1 MKKIIVS
8 ASRNF
13 NDETLLNETLDAI
26 VANANNCKMLFLV
39 PGDLIIG
46 ELVISY
52 ARKRKISVKS
62 FSIHPLLQERALEIQ
77 SDILAKEGHSC
88 ILFQVGNK
96 AGINAL
102 ENACKKYNKPVSFIR
117 A

>member
-8 ASRNF
+8 ASKKF

-46 ELVISY
+46 ELVICY

-62 FSIHPLLQERALEIQ
+62 FSIFSEKI
-77 SDILAKEGHSC
+77 G
-88 ILFQVGNK
+88 
-96 AGINAL
+96 
-102 ENACKKYNKPVSFIR
+102 
-117 A
+117 